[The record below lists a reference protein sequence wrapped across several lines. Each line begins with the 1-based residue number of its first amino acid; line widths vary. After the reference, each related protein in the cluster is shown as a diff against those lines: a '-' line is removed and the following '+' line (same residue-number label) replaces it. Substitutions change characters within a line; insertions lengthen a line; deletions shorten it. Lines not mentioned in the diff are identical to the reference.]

1 MVKGMTISSILPTA
15 VYISRRETGTPRIT
29 DDTKITP
36 EELTKSHTIL
46 YLELGFEILIIDT
59 MKRIAKIANKV
70 NLSAEQGI

>member
-29 DDTKITP
+29 EDAKITP

-59 MKRIAKIANKV
+59 MKRIAKTANKV

>member
-29 DDTKITP
+29 DYAKITP

-46 YLELGFEILIIDT
+46 YLELGFEILIIET